1 MQVHLKA
8 LGCRL
13 NEAEIEHWAS
23 DFQSLGHTIT
33 RQPEQAD
40 LVVIN
45 TCAVTSEAARKSRQ
59 LIRRSH
65 RFNPGSKLVISGC
78 YNSLEPDN
86 AARLDGVDLLV
97 PNGQKDRLVDIV
109 NREIGLHTMPARTTQ
124 PGETALFQQGRNR
137 AFIKIQ
143 DGCRYRCSFCIVTL
157 ARGGE
162 RSRHVADIVNEINTL
177 HSRGVQEAVLTG
189 VHVGG
194 YGSDTGSSLYDLLH
208 IVLTETDIP
217 RIRLGSV
224 EPWDLP
230 KNFFRLFDNPRLM
243 PHLHLPLQ
251 SGSDSVLRRMSR
263 RCKTGDFARLV
274 ETARQSIA
282 DFQVTTDI
290 IVGFPGETD
299 SEWRESLDFLQA
311 TGFSHLHIFSYSR
324 RHGTKAARM
333 PDQVDPDVK
342 KRRSRELHRLGQ
354 KMKLAILEEY
364 VGSTQPV
371 LWENRDVPRG
381 QTGYSGYTP
390 NFLRARLKQS
400 KVAAA
405 NTILPVKLASLDR
418 EHGLLNAELI

>member
-23 DFQSLGHTIT
+23 GFQSLGYRIT

-45 TCAVTSEAARKSRQ
+45 TCAVTAEAARKSRQ

-65 RFNPGSKLVISGC
+65 RFNPAAKLVISGC

-97 PNGQKDRLVDIV
+97 PNDQKNRLVDIV
-109 NREIGLHTMPARTTQ
+109 NREIGHHTMPARATQ
-124 PGETALFQQGRNR
+124 PGEAALFQQGRNR

-157 ARGGE
+157 ARGEE
-162 RSRHVADIVNEINTL
+162 RSRSVTDIVDQINTL
-177 HSRGVQEAVLTG
+177 HYRGVLEVVLTG

-194 YGSDTGSSLYDLLH
+194 YGSDTGSSLYDLLAT
-208 IVLTETDIP
+208 VLADTDIP

-230 KNFFRLFDNPRLM
+230 GNFFQLFDNPRLM

-251 SGSDSVLRRMSR
+251 SGSDSVLRRMTR
-263 RCKTGDFARLV
+263 RCKTRDFARLV
-274 ETARQSIA
+274 DDARQSVA
-282 DFQVTTDI
+282 GFQVSTDI

-299 SEWRESLDFLQA
+299 SEWRESLDFIQS

-333 PDQVDPDVK
+333 PDQIDPDVK
-342 KRRSRELHRLGQ
+342 KRRNHELHRLGQ
-354 KMKLAILEEY
+354 KMKLASLEKY

-371 LWENRDVPRG
+371 LWENREGVRD
-381 QTGYSGYTP
+381 QTDYSGYTP
-390 NFLRARLKQS
+390 NFLRVSLDQTKLDP
-400 KVAAA
+400 A
-405 NTILPVKLASLDR
+405 NTILPVKLVSIDR
-418 EHGLLNAELI
+418 EKGLLKAELI